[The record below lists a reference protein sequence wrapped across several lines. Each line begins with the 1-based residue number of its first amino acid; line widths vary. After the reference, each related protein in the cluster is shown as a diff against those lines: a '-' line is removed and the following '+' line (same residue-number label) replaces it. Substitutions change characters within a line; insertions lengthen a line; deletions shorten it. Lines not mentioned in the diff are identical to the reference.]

1 MRDSVPC
8 STVDGE
14 YPRCSVQ
21 IVQRRSS
28 STSGVGSFGRKKGLT
43 FVQKSLVAMW
53 NVVLCYFASL
63 YSEHQLFAPSTTAN
77 SISPPHSRHF
87 SASEP
92 EVPTPNQRATAIEQ
106 IDASA
111 SIKLRPV
118 TWTVDSYILI
128 RQRLDDP
135 YHVTTVKK
143 SYQAHLHGAPTVQY
157 DIVFP
162 ARFGAMQLSIV
173 LAVLGRCDRSSG
185 TEWQYI
191 CQGYWRS
198 GAGTQSTNSI
208 GSRTVSTSPPTCSTC
223 VLSYLLACIPST
235 VLYCGR
241 AVSKRVRKHMMG

>member
-1 MRDSVPC
+1 MAYKKRLEPFLSGFESRAVEWLGSVHIWLRLGLRA
-8 STVDGE
+8 V
-14 YPRCSVQ
+14 
-21 IVQRRSS
+21 SS
-28 STSGVGSFGRKKGLT
+28 RA
-43 FVQKSLVAMW
+43 VAA
-53 NVVLCYFASL
+53 L
-63 YSEHQLFAPSTTAN
+63 
-77 SISPPHSRHF
+77 
-87 SASEP
+87 
-92 EVPTPNQRATAIEQ
+92 
-106 IDASA
+106 
-111 SIKLRPV
+111 PV

-198 GAGTQSTNSI
+198 
-208 GSRTVSTSPPTCSTC
+208 
-223 VLSYLLACIPST
+223 
-235 VLYCGR
+235 
-241 AVSKRVRKHMMG
+241 